1 MSDAK
6 KVVTKRRGLA
16 GPEGSHALVSM
27 VASSPL
33 LFSAFFLFLLV
44 VALPVK
50 IFSPRT
56 KIFR

>member
-6 KVVTKRRGLA
+6 KVVEKRRGLT
-16 GPEGSHALVSM
+16 GLEGSHALVSM

-33 LFSAFFLFLLV
+33 LFSLFFLFLLV
-44 VALPVK
+44 VAVPVK

>member
-1 MSDAK
+1 MSDTK
-6 KVVTKRRGLA
+6 KVITKRRGLT
-16 GPEGSHALVSM
+16 GIEGSHALVSM

-33 LFSAFFLFLLV
+33 LFSLLFLFLLV